1 MMMLKEGVGYAVIIN
16 QLSEKLIEQ
25 YEARIKEKDEL
36 IVLLKNDR
44 KF

>member
-1 MMMLKEGVGYAVIIN
+1 MMLKEGVGYAVIIN